1 MFMVAI
7 LDEPV
12 YWVIDR
18 YRKIEL
24 KIMDSNPLN
33 TLCSDLVLLDTVRF
47 KSLSKTFNQNLA
59 LARS

>member
-24 KIMDSNPLN
+24 KIIDSNPLN
-33 TLCSDLVLLDTVRF
+33 TLCSDLILLDTVRY
-47 KSLSKTFNQNLA
+47 KSL
-59 LARS
+59 